1 MQDEEEQKQQN
12 TAGTSAEIGP
22 ASEANLAQTHK
33 ERIQASWYRCEQ
45 FGLDHSSRPDFATL
59 PKGTLSDL
67 IDQHRSLLETTENEV
82 LPYYENILS
91 NSACMIVLADR
102 QGHVLNTWG
111 QPRFGSASQ
120 HGLVGGKPMDRNGCW
135 HQCHWYC
142 ADYW

>member
-1 MQDEEEQKQQN
+1 MQDEKEQKQPQ
-12 TAGTSAEIGP
+12 TATISTDIASTAEAG
-22 ASEANLAQTHK
+22 LTQTHK

-45 FGLDHSSRPDFATL
+45 FGLDHGSRPDFATL

-111 QPRFGSASQ
+111 QPR
-120 HGLVGGKPMDRNGCW
+120 LVVLRNMVWSEVINGVKWAPVPMPSVLL
-135 HQCHWYC
+135 
-142 ADYW
+142 